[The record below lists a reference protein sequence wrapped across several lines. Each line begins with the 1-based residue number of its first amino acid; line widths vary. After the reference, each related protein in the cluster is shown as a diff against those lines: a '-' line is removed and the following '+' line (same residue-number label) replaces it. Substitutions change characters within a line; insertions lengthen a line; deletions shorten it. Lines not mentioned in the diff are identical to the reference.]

1 MTLIILKI
9 LAVLALWTIAGF
21 ILGPPIGRFLK
32 WSRENQT
39 NHIPPM
45 PEGSILGKHS
55 ERVFW

>member
-32 WSRENQT
+32 RRQMEQSIRSFPLPQ
-39 NHIPPM
+39 
-45 PEGSILGKHS
+45 GSILGKS
-55 ERVFW
+55 KD